1 MLQKLDLAAIAESI
15 AAPYRP
21 VPLVSLGAVEASL
34 VVCGGPKKWQRSAQ
48 RDELLIVLE
57 GHVTV
62 QGNTR
67 RVVANEGDVASIPSG
82 VGLAWWSGMRSIAVL
97 CQERDRPF
105 NANGY
110 HGPPTGDRELASRT
124 EFAARVRAN
133 PPFAW
138 LRLGRVG
145 GFVAQAARV
154 HGASQPFTAPPGSLL
169 VLVFRGILD
178 VSADDGDRETVVGS
192 QLLVVPA
199 GRRVT
204 LSSERGAT
212 VLVVARQGA
221 PLPRAAVRADAPPAD
236 GPAGEAAD
244 GGDDPDPTAPDDS
257 RAGG

>member
-34 VVCGGPKKWQRSAQ
+34 VVCGGPKKWQRSAAK
-48 RDELLIVLE
+48 DELLIVLE
-57 GHVTV
+57 GTVTI
-62 QGNTR
+62 QGSAR
-67 RVVANEGDVASIPSG
+67 RVVANEGDVATIPSG
-82 VGLAWWSGMRSIAVL
+82 VGLAWSSGMRSIGVL

-110 HGPPTGDRELASRT
+110 HGAPTGDRELAGRT

-145 GFVAQAARV
+145 GFVAQAARLS
-154 HGASQPFTAPPGSLL
+154 GASQPFVAPPGSLI
-169 VLVFRGILD
+169 VLVFRGVLD
-178 VSADDGDRETVVGS
+178 VVADDGDAEAVVGS

-212 VLVVARQGA
+212 VLVLARQGA

-236 GPAGEAAD
+236 GPSGDAAD
-244 GGDDPDPTAPDDS
+244 GGDDHDPPAADDP
-257 RAGG
+257 RATG